1 MPRFM
6 DTRAAPTVPA
16 PDRDPLIESLRGWL
30 GNGGSQESSGSRG
43 ATSDADL
50 TAAVERHLQQMN
62 EGIAARGDAARS
74 GPELRLAANQVVA
87 DARRALERTAAGE
100 SGRNLTDRERS
111 CLEAIV
117 RVTGRPATRF
127 LAGGLEIP
135 DQDLG
140 ANERW
145 ALIAGQM
152 YEEIEAVADSVGRL
166 SIGTPGA
173 AATQLG
179 TAWRLGADLV
189 VTNRHVAKEV
199 TAEPSANASR
209 WRIRDGVSCFVD
221 FAATHAGGPP
231 KAFAVQDLVFCS
243 DIEELDAAVFRLA
256 SLPSAPPPALD
267 IDFERDAV
275 METVERGNGT
285 SFDRGKE
292 VYVIGHPYRET
303 ASDASWMVF
312 GDADGKK
319 RWSPG
324 EITTVD
330 TVRAACQHDC
340 STLGGSSG
348 SCIVSLASH
357 RVVGMHFGGRNV
369 DEATGRGDANLGL
382 SFALVQHPAFQ
393 RILRTG
399 QAA

>member
-1 MPRFM
+1 MPR
-6 DTRAAPTVPA
+6 TVVPEVD
-16 PDRDPLIESLRGWL
+16 PVSTNRDPLIESLRGWL
-30 GNGGSQESSGSRG
+30 STGGTQESTGSRG
-43 ATSDADL
+43 PVSDVDL
-50 TAAVERHLQQMN
+50 NAAVERHLQQMN
-62 EGIAARGDAARS
+62 DGVALRGESART
-74 GPELRLAANQVVA
+74 PTEIRLAASQVVA

-100 SGRNLTDRERS
+100 SARNLTDRERS

-127 LAGGLEIP
+127 LAAGLEIP

-152 YEEIEAVADSVGRL
+152 YEEIESVAESVGRMSL
-166 SIGTPGA
+166 GTPGA
-173 AATQLG
+173 ATTQLG
-179 TAWRLGADLV
+179 TAWRLGTDLV

-199 TAEPSANASR
+199 VADSGAGTST
-209 WRIRDGVSCFVD
+209 WKMRDGASCFVD
-221 FAATHAGGPP
+221 FAATHAGGAP
-231 KAFAVQDLVFCS
+231 KAFTVQELVFCS
-243 DIEELDAAVFRLA
+243 DVEDLDAAIFRLA
-256 SLPSAPPPALD
+256 GQPKAPPPALP
-267 IDFERDAV
+267 IDFERNSV
-275 METVERGNGT
+275 METLQRSNGE

-324 EITTVD
+324 EVTAMDVM
-330 TVRAACQHDC
+330 RGSCLHDC

-348 SCIVSLASH
+348 SCILALGSH
-357 RVVGMHFGGRNV
+357 KVVGMHFGGRNV
-369 DEATGRGDANLGL
+369 DEATGRGDANMGL

-399 QAA
+399 QVA

>member
-1 MPRFM
+1 VPP
-6 DTRAAPTVPA
+6 ATVPT
-16 PDRDPLIESLRGWL
+16 PPTTTTTDRDPLLDSLRGWL
-30 GNGGSQESSGSRG
+30 ATGGTQESTGSRG
-43 ATSDADL
+43 PVSDVDL
-50 TAAVERHLQQMN
+50 NAAVERHLQQMN
-62 EGIAARGDAARS
+62 AGVAMRGEPVRN
-74 GPELRLAANQVVA
+74 PTELRLAASQVVA

-100 SGRNLTDRERS
+100 SARNLSDRERS

-127 LAGGLEIP
+127 LAAGLEIP

-152 YEEIEAVADSVGRL
+152 YEEIESVAESVGRISL
-166 SIGTPGA
+166 GVPGA
-173 AATQLG
+173 AVTQLG
-179 TAWRLGADLV
+179 TVWRLGSDLV

-199 TAEPSANASR
+199 AADASANAST
-209 WRIRDGVSCFVD
+209 WKMRDDASCFID
-221 FAATHAGGPP
+221 FAATHAGGAP
-231 KAFAVQDLVFCS
+231 KAFAVQELVFCS
-243 DIEELDAAVFRLA
+243 DVEDLDAAVFRLGA
-256 SLPSAPPPALD
+256 QAKAPPPALP
-267 IDFERDAV
+267 IDFERSSV
-275 METVERGNGT
+275 METVQRANGEW
-285 SFDRGKE
+285 FDRGKE

-324 EITTVD
+324 EVTSIDATH
-330 TVRAACQHDC
+330 ASCLHDC

-348 SCIVSLASH
+348 SCILTLASH
-357 RVVGMHFGGRNV
+357 KVVGMHFGGRNV

-382 SFALVQHPAFQ
+382 TFALVQHPAFQ

-399 QAA
+399 QVA

>member
-1 MPRFM
+1 VPRIAVPEV
-6 DTRAAPTVPA
+6 AAAGT
-16 PDRDPLIESLRGWL
+16 DRDPLIESLRGWL
-30 GNGGSQESSGSRG
+30 SAGGSQESTGSRG
-43 ATSDADL
+43 PVSDVDL
-50 TAAVERHLQQMN
+50 SAALERHLQQMN
-62 EGIAARGDAARS
+62 DGVASRGEPARN
-74 GPELRLAANQVVA
+74 PTEIRLAASQAVA
-87 DARRALERTAAGE
+87 DGRRALERTAAGE
-100 SGRNLTDRERS
+100 SVRNLTDRERS

-127 LAGGLEIP
+127 LAAGLEIP

-152 YEEIEAVADSVGRL
+152 YEDIETVAGSVGRM

-179 TAWRLGADLV
+179 TAWRLGTDLV

-199 TAEPSANASR
+199 AADPVANAST
-209 WRIRDGVSCFVD
+209 WKLPDGVSCFVD

-231 KAFAVQDLVFCS
+231 KAFVVQELVFCS
-243 DIEELDAAVFRLA
+243 DVEDLDAAIFRLA
-256 SLPSAPPPALD
+256 SQPKAPPAALP
-267 IDFERDAV
+267 IDFERTAV
-275 METVERGNGT
+275 METVPRANGT

-324 EITTVD
+324 EVTAIDTT
-330 TVRAACQHDC
+330 RGSCLHDC

-348 SCIVSLASH
+348 SCIVALSSH
-357 RVVGMHFGGRNV
+357 KVVGMHFGGRNV

-393 RILRTG
+393 RILMTG
-399 QAA
+399 RVV